1 MPIFKLLNIEK
12 IMSEVVIVT
21 SRDEL
26 EASVEKALH
35 SVMPKILVET
45 QRKKDVY
52 ETDRLSISGAVDFLE
67 RGSADYSINPI
78 QSDI

>member
-1 MPIFKLLNIEK
+1 M
-12 IMSEVVIVT
+12 
-21 SRDEL
+21 
-26 EASVEKALH
+26 EKALH